1 MIRPIQDNVLLVL
14 EPDIPKQTAGGIY
27 TVPLNEKSMAY
38 ANRTGIVLAV
48 GPGHYQPRK
57 YRGDIGE
64 PIEGSEFQPTSVQ
77 PGDRAIVRATAG
89 DRYAYTTRQDFADMY
104 GADLDR
110 HGIPRDSAEFRF
122 VREAEILAVIEGSSE
137 VREGAAAAE

>member
-27 TVPLNEKSMAY
+27 TVPLQEKSLAY

-64 PIEGSEFQPTSVQ
+64 PIEGSALQPTSVR
-77 PGDRAIVRATAG
+77 PGERVIVAANAG
-89 DRYAYTTRQDFADMY
+89 DRYAYTKRQDFADMY
-104 GADLDR
+104 GGELDR
-110 HGIPRDSAEFRF
+110 RGIARDSAEFRMI
-122 VREAEILAVIEGSSE
+122 REAEILAVIDSE